1 MKKLLISFVVALSC
15 YGLVSAHPGD
25 TDVYGCHTCYTNCAD
40 RGLSYW
46 QYHCH
51 ADTTTTST
59 PTSYAKYAPVGA
71 CQEEIDKIPVL
82 EQELVV
88 IEQSSY
94 TVKDDIKSEYDG
106 KWISKS
112 YFNNI
117 LQDRLEKISSAYNA
131 KYREYESAFNTRK
144 SCLEKAWFENYLKI
158 QKDQAEKQ
166 FENALQL
173 AQMLCTNT
181 YGSNAK
187 SNDDWN
193 CICIDWYIWNT
204 KKTSCIVK
212 PPEKIIISKP
222 TTTKR
227 ITTKTTVKTS
237 TNSYKAKYC
246 KNAKKWTDGQC
257 YCKSWYILSKTWK
270 ACIKGK

>member
-1 MKKLLISFVVALSC
+1 MKKVLISFVVALSC
-15 YGLVSAHPGD
+15 YGLVLAHPGN
-25 TDVYGCHTCYTNCAD
+25 TDVYGCHTCYTNCASW
-40 RGLSYW
+40 GLTYG

-51 ADTTTTST
+51 SDTTPTAT
-59 PTSYAKYAPVGA
+59 PISYAKYAPVGA

-82 EQELVV
+82 EQELAV

-94 TVKDDIKSEYDG
+94 TAKDDIIAEYNW

-131 KYREYESAFNTRK
+131 KYSKYESAFDTRK
-144 SCLEKAWFENYLKI
+144 SCLEQAWFENYLQI

-166 FENALQL
+166 QEQL
-173 AQMLCTNT
+173 NQMTCVSQF
-181 YGSNAK
+181 GSYAK
-187 SNDDWN
+187 SDGNWS

-204 KKTSCIVK
+204 KKTSCIPK
-212 PPEKIIISKP
+212 TQEKTTISKP
-222 TTTKR
+222 TTTKT
-227 ITTKTTVKTS
+227 ITTKTTVKTP

-246 KNAKKWTDGQC
+246 KNANKWTDGQC